1 MINFEQFF
9 LEQTQPQYVVV
20 YPGRFQPMLKHHKA
34 VYDKLVEEY
43 GENSVYLA
51 TSDSVKLPKSPLSFA
66 EKQQVMTQLMNI
78 PADKVIN
85 VKVPYAGESYAHLGS
100 SDSVLILAVG
110 YKDQHPAP
118 PDKPRFEFKNI
129 DKSTGLNMKIKAPE
143 PTFIQPY
150 ETLRDAAVPASQGRG
165 YVRVMS
171 DVVDPDS
178 GAPYKASAFRQRLQS
193 ANNITQAKQA
203 FFNYYGMP
211 MNNDFDAIIEKL
223 YFANQV

>member
-9 LEQTQPQYVVV
+9 FEQTQPQYVVV
-20 YPGRFQPMLKHHKA
+20 YPGRFQPMLKHHKS

-51 TSDSVKLPKSPLSFA
+51 TSDSVKPPKSPLSFA
-66 EKQQVMTQLMNI
+66 EKQQVMTQLMGI
-78 PADKVIN
+78 PADKIIN
-85 VKVPYAGESYAHLGS
+85 VKAPYAGESYAHLGS
-100 SDSVLILAVG
+100 SDSILILSVG
-110 YKDQHPAP
+110 YKDQHPIS

-129 DKSTGLNMKIKAPE
+129 DKSTGLNMKIKTPE

-150 ETLRDAAVPASQGRG
+150 ESLRDAAVPASQGRA
-165 YVRVMS
+165 YVRVMA

-193 ANNITQAKQA
+193 ANNIMQAKQA

-223 YFANQV
+223 YFANQS